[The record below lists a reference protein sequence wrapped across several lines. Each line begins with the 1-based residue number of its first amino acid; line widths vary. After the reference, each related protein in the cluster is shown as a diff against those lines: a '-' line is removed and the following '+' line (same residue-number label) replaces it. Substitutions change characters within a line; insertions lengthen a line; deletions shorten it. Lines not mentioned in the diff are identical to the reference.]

1 MEKGRKGEVRI
12 QEGRKIENT
21 SQIAL
26 NILENIYCL
35 FIYGEPDRTLCIVG
49 WCRMVDLHD
58 SQGHTLVPVAY
69 HQVMMSLRDYHQWR
83 ETLR

>member
-35 FIYGEPDRTLCIVG
+35 FIYGEPDRTSI
-49 WCRMVDLHD
+49 
-58 SQGHTLVPVAY
+58 
-69 HQVMMSLRDYHQWR
+69 
-83 ETLR
+83 